1 MQFCPITPIE
11 WLDMFGRFTDTHM
24 VLGQFC
30 NISKYNTYYRKA
42 TEHGQVVILDN
53 GAYETTPM
61 NFKDLLQI
69 IRFMK
74 PTYYV
79 LPDEPNTFR
88 DSNEMSME
96 FLKFAKDQGGTGES
110 KPLWVVHAEDG
121 DLPSFINSYQ
131 LGIHYAAGIC
141 LSRLTNHYGLSNE
154 VSPLRRVQ
162 FLNHLKTLKHYP
174 QSGKYI
180 HCLGMLN
187 GSLRELSSLHDL
199 GVTSIDSS
207 APVWR
212 GLMGY
217 TLDQPWPDFPFSLKP
232 AVIATALME
241 NQRPRGEYTAEHNLK
256 EVLAACHHRQPQFE
270 LAQA

>member
-1 MQFCPITPIE
+1 MQFCPITPIK

-30 NISKYNTYYRKA
+30 NVPSYNIYYRKA
-42 TEHGQVVILDN
+42 VEADQTVILDN

-61 NFKDLLQI
+61 NFQDLLQV

-74 PTYYV
+74 PTYYI

-88 DSNEMSME
+88 ESNEMSLE
-96 FLKFAKDQGGTGES
+96 FLKFVKDQGGTGDS

-131 LGIHYAAGIC
+131 LGTRYAAGIC
-141 LSRLTNHYGLSNE
+141 LSRLTNRYGLRDE
-154 VSPLRRVQ
+154 MPTMRRVQ
-162 FLNHLKTLKHYP
+162 FLNHLKALGQYP
-174 QSGKYI
+174 QPGKYI
-180 HCLGMLN
+180 HCLGLLN
-187 GSLRELSSLHDL
+187 GSLRELPDLHDL
-199 GVTSIDSS
+199 GVASLDSS

-217 TLDQPWPDFPFSLKP
+217 ELGRPWPDFPFSLKP
-232 AVIATALME
+232 AVTSTTMTE
-241 NQRPRGEYTAEHNLK
+241 HQRPRGEVIAKQNLQ
-256 EVLAACHHRQPQFE
+256 EVLTACHHKQPQFA
-270 LAQA
+270 LAQV